1 MLKWPV
7 RDVNHVKP
15 KDLAVI
21 ALGAALL
28 SAILLLPLPPVR
40 TAGGE
45 VVALDRQGR
54 GALAVL
60 CFTALLWATE
70 VLPLAVSSLLG
81 CLLLA
86 AVGAAPWEQVI
97 RAGLS
102 GDILPFLV
110 GITITSEGIR
120 ASGLAD
126 RMACA
131 MVTRRP
137 MGRRV
142 LVLAFMAIGC
152 ALAMLVGNM
161 ASVAV
166 MAPMAAAIIGAS
178 DEAPDKARFAKALM
192 IACAWGPTIGS
203 IGTPVGSSTGI
214 MTINFLDKLAG
225 VKVDLARWV
234 TVGGPTAAALVL
246 AGWLILLALFHIED
260 RTVRCSFQSAA
271 RKPAADGSPEPT
283 AGAGL
288 EAGRPGL
295 SRAER
300 SVVISLAVTWGIWTC
315 LPAAPLS
322 LGAII
327 GAVLYLL
334 TRSKPVRWDDIEHSV
349 SLSTLLIVF
358 AGLSMGSAVHET
370 TAGRWLGTAL
380 FSGILDMPPLWGAA
394 ATAAIVIFIKMFF
407 SSNTATASIILPI
420 LISLKMAAG
429 PGPVGMWQF
438 VAPAALTSS
447 LPIILV
453 TSSPANLMAY
463 RSGYFTAKDMVG
475 PGLILAAVASL
486 VVALVVTLFGR

>member
-1 MLKWPV
+1 M
-7 RDVNHVKP
+7 
-15 KDLAVI
+15 
-21 ALGAALL
+21 
-28 SAILLLPLPPVR
+28 
-40 TAGGE
+40 
-45 VVALDRQGR
+45 
-54 GALAVL
+54 
-60 CFTALLWATE
+60 
-70 VLPLAVSSLLG
+70 
-81 CLLLA
+81 
-86 AVGAAPWEQVI
+86 
-97 RAGLS
+97 
-102 GDILPFLV
+102 
-110 GITITSEGIR
+110 
-120 ASGLAD
+120 
-126 RMACA
+126 
-131 MVTRRP
+131 
-137 MGRRV
+137 
-142 LVLAFMAIGC
+142 
-152 ALAMLVGNM
+152 
-161 ASVAV
+161 
-166 MAPMAAAIIGAS
+166 
-178 DEAPDKARFAKALM
+178 
-192 IACAWGPTIGS
+192 
-203 IGTPVGSSTGI
+203 
-214 MTINFLDKLAG
+214 
-225 VKVDLARWV
+225 
-234 TVGGPTAAALVL
+234 GGPTAAALVL

-260 RTVRCSFQSAA
+260 RTVRCSYQSAA

-300 SVVISLAVTWGIWTC
+300 SVVISLALAWGIWTC

-429 PGPVGMWQF
+429 PGPVGMGSRAGRPHQLSSDTGYV
-438 VAPAALTSS
+438 VAGE
-447 LPIILV
+447 
-453 TSSPANLMAY
+453 LMAY

-486 VVALVVTLFGR
+486 VVALVSHYSEEEKRPGYPGRGMHWLYGQAFKESACSRYLLFDAPERADACGALLPAERIFRGIR